1 MYQKL
6 KTGEK
11 SESVQEWFFRR
22 LELSTKESEKIVRCV
37 PSNLWARRT
46 AGDLED
52 LIQLLLRG
60 EGISEHNCDSADTLL
75 TFDEVKKVLV
85 SRPQL
90 LQYRVSNFKTTL
102 QFFVGEARLDFQD
115 LSRMIR
121 TLPLVMT
128 YSVDRRL
135 RPTVNFLQYELGG
148 NNMGAMND
156 DDEDDVKLSSEWTG
170 WRRVISRYPQI
181 FSHSVETTLR
191 PKVN

>member
-1 MYQKL
+1 
-6 KTGEK
+6 
-11 SESVQEWFFRR
+11 
-22 LELSTKESEKIVRCV
+22 VRCV
-37 PSNLWARRT
+37 PSNVWTRRT

-60 EGISEHNCDSADTLL
+60 EGISEQNCDSASTLL

-90 LQYRVSNFKTTL
+90 LQYRVSNLKTTL

-135 RPTVNFLQYELGG
+135 RPMVNFLQYELGG
-148 NNMGAMND
+148 HNMDAISD
-156 DDEDDVKLSSEWTG
+156 DDEDDDKLSSDWTG

-181 FSHSVETTLR
+181 FSHSVDTTLR
-191 PKVN
+191 PKVH